1 MRYVRTAV
9 FTRAYRGLDGIR
21 QERADSTLLKL
32 ADAFEAGQIP
42 SGLGLKPLK
51 HGIWEA
57 RSGIHDRI
65 LFRREPDDVVELL
78 LIGTHDEIKR
88 FLKHTK

>member
-1 MRYVRTAV
+1 MRYFRAAA
-9 FTRAYRGLDGIR
+9 FKRAYRSVGPPR
-21 QERADSTLLKL
+21 QRRADETLFKL
-32 ADAFEAGQIP
+32 AKALETGNMPQ
-42 SGLGLKPLK
+42 GLGIKPLQ

-65 LFRREPDDVVELL
+65 LFRRATADLVELL

-88 FLKHTK
+88 FLKHI

>member
-1 MRYVRTAV
+1 MRYFRTAA
-9 FTRAYRGLDGIR
+9 FKRTYRDLDPPR
-21 QERADSTLLKL
+21 QQRADETLLKL
-32 ADAFEAGQIP
+32 ADAYDTSQIP
-42 SGLGLKPLK
+42 SGLGLKPLQ

-65 LFRREPDDVVELL
+65 LFRRESDDVVELL

-88 FLKHTK
+88 FLKHTR

>member
-1 MRYVRTAV
+1 MRYSRTAA
-9 FTRAYRGLDGIR
+9 FKRTYRDLDPPR
-21 QERADSTLLKL
+21 QQRADETLLKL
-32 ADAFEAGQIP
+32 ADAFETGEIP
-42 SGLGLKPLK
+42 PGLGLKPLQ
-51 HGIWEA
+51 HGVWEA

>member
-1 MRYVRTAV
+1 MRYVRTAA
-9 FTRAYRGLDGIR
+9 FKRAYKGLEGTR
-21 QERADSTLLKL
+21 QERADGTLLKL
-32 ADAFEAGQIP
+32 ADAFETGQIP
-42 SGLGLKPLK
+42 PGLGLKPLQY
-51 HGIWEA
+51 GIWEA

-88 FLKHTK
+88 FLKHAR

>member
-1 MRYVRTAV
+1 MRYFRTDA
-9 FTRAYRGLDGIR
+9 FKRAYRGLDGTR
-21 QERADSTLLKL
+21 QERVDSTLLKL
-32 ADAFEAGQIP
+32 ADAFETGQISP
-42 SGLGLKPLK
+42 GLGLKPLQ

-57 RSGIHDRI
+57 RSSIHDRI
-65 LFRREPDDVVELL
+65 LFCREPDDVVELL

>member
-1 MRYVRTAV
+1 MRYLRTAA
-9 FTRAYRGLDGIR
+9 FKRAYRRLDPAR
-21 QERADSTLLKL
+21 QRRADEALLKL
-32 ADAFEAGQIP
+32 AQTCETGEIP
-42 SGLGLKPLK
+42 QGLGLKPLQ

-65 LFRREPDDVVELL
+65 LFRRPTADLLELL

-88 FLKHTK
+88 FLKHA

>member
-1 MRYVRTAV
+1 MRYVRTAA
-9 FTRAYRGLDGIR
+9 FKRAYRGLDGTR

-32 ADAFEAGQIP
+32 ADAFETGQISP
-42 SGLGLKPLK
+42 GFGLKPLQ

-88 FLKHTK
+88 FLKRAR

>member
-1 MRYVRTAV
+1 MRYSRTAA
-9 FTRAYRGLDGIR
+9 FKRAYRSLDGAR

-32 ADAFEAGQIP
+32 ADAFETGQIP
-42 SGLGLKPLK
+42 PGLGLKPLQ

>member
-1 MRYVRTAV
+1 MRYVRTAA
-9 FTRAYRGLDGIR
+9 FKRAYRGIDGTR

-32 ADAFEAGQIP
+32 ADAFETGQIP
-42 SGLGLKPLK
+42 QGLGLKPLQ
-51 HGIWEA
+51 HGVWEA

-88 FLKHTK
+88 FLKHAR

>member
-1 MRYVRTAV
+1 MRYVRTVA
-9 FTRAYRGLDGIR
+9 FKRAYRGLDGTR

-32 ADAFEAGQIP
+32 ADAFETGQISP
-42 SGLGLKPLK
+42 GLGLKPLQ

-88 FLKHTK
+88 FLKHAR

>member
-1 MRYVRTAV
+1 MRYFRTAA
-9 FTRAYRGLDGIR
+9 FKRAYRGLGEPR
-21 QERADSTLLKL
+21 QQRGDVTLLKL
-32 ADAFEAGQIP
+32 AEAFETGSIP
-42 SGLGLKPLK
+42 HGLGLKPLR

-57 RSGIHDRI
+57 RSGILDRI

-78 LIGTHDEIKR
+78 LIGTHEEIKR